1 MLRLIPLL
9 LIVVGVY
16 IGVQYK
22 DTITDWLGQD
32 ALDQIEQAVSD
43 GSDRVKDKLEELKE

>member
-32 ALDQIEQAVSD
+32 TLDQIEQAVSD
-43 GSDRVKDKLEELKE
+43 GTDRVKDKLEELKE